1 MRLCSVERDEATRVN
16 SVSIIACISARVPR
30 FDVTTAVAGVD
41 DRLPLVI
48 SPPNCASGALPP
60 AACRGSVSRI
70 CMTGPPAYPRTW
82 FFFHELCIHNMT
94 SLLSLAKNRENMVV
108 LLVSERTIY
117 LTAQSHKRNSP
128 NGLSLGW
135 RRR

>member
-30 FDVTTAVAGVD
+30 FDVTTAVAGVGV
-41 DRLPLVI
+41 RLPLVI

-60 AACRGSVSRI
+60 ETCRGSVSRI
-70 CMTGPPAYPRTW
+70 CMTGPPPAYQNRRL
-82 FFFHELCIHNMT
+82 FAHELWVHNMN
-94 SLLSLAKNRENMVV
+94 SLPSSVKNRESMVV
-108 LLVSERTIY
+108 LLLSERTIY
-117 LTAQSHKRNSP
+117 RIGQSHKRNSP

-135 RRR
+135 R